1 MNRQH
6 RVNLAIWVGLIVLA
20 GLEFGASYLPLPPAI
35 RPVLIL
41 PAVIMAA
48 LVSLY
53 MRLPGAPHIARGF
66 AVAGVFWLAV
76 LLGLAMMDPMTRTFY
91 AVTQ

>member
-1 MNRQH
+1 
-6 RVNLAIWVGLIVLA
+6 
-20 GLEFGASYLPLPPAI
+20 
-35 RPVLIL
+35 
-41 PAVIMAA
+41 
-48 LVSLY
+48 

-76 LLGLAMMDPMTRTFY
+76 LLGLAIMDPTTRTFY